1 MTTTAPD
8 RDSTRR
14 ANLHV
19 ANDIRIRQAAI
30 KRRINK
36 GTLFADA
43 ILLGTAQ
50 LTPGDQRAAERLTAY
65 QLLNAMPYYGVT
77 RTRKKLTAVGIP
89 ENKRLQDMTQ
99 RQHRALV
106 TSIRSTWH
114 RTRPHTWTRAA

>member
-8 RDSTRR
+8 RDSARR
-14 ANLHV
+14 ANLRV
-19 ANDIRIRQAAI
+19 ANDIRTRQAAI

-36 GTLFADA
+36 GILFADA

-77 RTRKKLTAVGIP
+77 RTRKKLAAVGIP

-99 RQHRALV
+99 RQRRALV

-114 RTRPHTWTRAA
+114 RTRPHTWTQAA